1 MNTASSAGDSTAILQ
16 LEPDF
21 PAITP
26 TQSLNGWHREFCV
39 ELLGG
44 GSARIFVRAV
54 RHSSLKATELRQ
66 AVLFHRLDPRFTDLA
81 GCVGALEQ
89 ELKRLAATAR
99 RTVPGKD
106 NLFVTVTY
114 LRATWQQVEDGVD
127 RWARRAPGQ
136 KASVST
142 SDADCAL

>member
-1 MNTASSAGDSTAILQ
+1 MTASFSAGDASATLQ
-16 LEPDF
+16 VDTDF
-21 PAITP
+21 PAISP

-44 GSARIFVRAV
+44 GGARIFVRAV
-54 RHSSLKATELRQ
+54 RHSSLKATELRR
-66 AVLFHRLDPRFTDLA
+66 AILFHRLDPRFTDLA
-81 GCVGALEQ
+81 GCVGALQ
-89 ELKRLAATAR
+89 HDLKRLAGTAR
-99 RTVPGKD
+99 RAVPSKD

-114 LRATWQQVEDGVD
+114 LSATWQQVEDGVD
-127 RWARRAPGQ
+127 HWARRTPGQ